1 MIKFWRGRAVQRVIF
16 ALLGLV
22 LALGLTVI
30 PAFSQT
36 PPNPFRVATE
46 ATFPPFEF
54 QQGGQLTGFDID
66 LMRAIGK
73 EANLNIDFRNLPFD
87 GIIPAL
93 QARTVEAAI
102 SGMTITAERA
112 QAISFSRPYFRAG
125 LAIAVRED
133 NKTIKNFE
141 DLKGKRIAVQIGTT
155 GALEATKIPGATVS
169 QFDSAA
175 LALQELI
182 NGRVEAV
189 VNDKPVT
196 LYAIKQAG
204 LRGVK
209 VVGELLT
216 EEILWHCFTQKFPL
230 SPVN

>member
-1 MIKFWRGRAVQRVIF
+1 MLRGIF

-22 LALGLTVI
+22 LAIGLSVI

-73 EANLNIDFRNLPFD
+73 EADLNIDFRNLPFD

-112 QAISFSRPYFRAG
+112 HQDSKHGADSIGGPNMSTTMRLVVMGEEYGEVCRAVLDGDAEGFRKEVTQ
-125 LAIAVRED
+125 LAACCV
-133 NKTIKNFE
+133 
-141 DLKGKRIAVQIGTT
+141 AM
-155 GALEATKIPGATVS
+155 LERAP
-169 QFDSAA
+169 
-175 LALQELI
+175 
-182 NGRVEAV
+182 
-189 VNDKPVT
+189 
-196 LYAIKQAG
+196 
-204 LRGVK
+204 
-209 VVGELLT
+209 
-216 EEILWHCFTQKFPL
+216 
-230 SPVN
+230 